1 MIMAR
6 KGLEFLT
13 KLGVVLLHIAAAFL
27 LLLLGLVYLVRLTGV
42 VEVAAIVA
50 LFISLPVLIVGVLYL
65 SFDGY
70 GRIPPVGWVGVVMML
85 VTGVFLIG
93 VILVF

>member
-1 MIMAR
+1 MVR

-13 KLGVVLLHIAAAFL
+13 KLGVVLLHLATAFL
-27 LLLLGLVYLVRLTGV
+27 LLLLGLVYLVRWTGV

-50 LFISLPVLIVGVLYL
+50 LFISLPILIVGVLYL

-70 GRIPPVGWVGVVMML
+70 GHIPPVGWVGVVMML

-93 VILVF
+93 VILAF